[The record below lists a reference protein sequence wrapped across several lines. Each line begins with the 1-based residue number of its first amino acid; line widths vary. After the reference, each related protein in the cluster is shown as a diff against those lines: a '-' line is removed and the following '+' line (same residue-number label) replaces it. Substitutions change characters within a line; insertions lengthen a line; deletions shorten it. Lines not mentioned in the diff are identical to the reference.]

1 MTKPPLRAV
10 SPGETAPQRKKL
22 SVTQAAARG
31 DHRDMLIALRARI
44 AEILQ
49 SPNCPAVAAAA
60 LSRQISLISKE
71 LSIMDADPNE
81 DGIALAAGTP
91 DEDWSAV

>member
-1 MTKPPLRAV
+1 MPKPPLRAV
-10 SPGETAPQRKKL
+10 SPTERAPQRKKL
-22 SVTQAAARG
+22 TVIQAAARG
-31 DHRDMLIALRARI
+31 DHRDMLVALRSRI

-71 LSIMDADPNE
+71 LSIMDADPSE